1 MKTSFYTH
9 DELAEI
15 GFKSYGEKVLIS
27 KKASIYSPSKIEI
40 GDNVRIDD
48 FCILSG
54 KITIGSHIHI
64 GAYSALYAGDFG
76 IKIGDFSGLSPRCT
90 VWAMTDDFSGN
101 ALLGPIVPEEFRN
114 VYGGEVILEKYVS
127 LATGVTVIARNT
139 EGGGIKINEGC
150 AVGAMSLVNKSLS
163 EWTIY
168 FGIPCRAFRERSR
181 KIAELGEK
189 FISSLEYK

>member
-15 GFKSYGEKVLIS
+15 GFKSYGENVLIS

-54 KITIGSHIHI
+54 KIKLGNNTRIA
-64 GAYSALYAGDFG
+64 AYSALYAGDFG
-76 IKIGDFSGLSPRCT
+76 ITLKDFVTLSARCT
-90 VWAMTDDFSGN
+90 IWAMTDDYSGN
-101 ALLGPIVPEEFRN
+101 ALIGPIVPEKFRN
-114 VYGGEVILEKYVS
+114 VIGGEVILEKYVS
-127 LATGVTVIARNT
+127 LATGVTVIT
-139 EGGGIKINEGC
+139 KSKGIRLQEGC

-168 FGIPCRAFRERSR
+168 FGIPCRVFKERSR
-181 KIAELGEK
+181 KMAELSEK
-189 FISSLEYK
+189 FISSLE

>member
-15 GFKSYGEKVLIS
+15 GFKSYGENVLIS

-54 KITIGSHIHI
+54 KIAIGSHIHI
-64 GAYSALYAGDFG
+64 GAYAALYAGDFG

-90 VWAMTDDFSGN
+90 IWAMTDDFSGN
-101 ALLGPIVPEEFRN
+101 ALLGPTVPEKFRN
-114 VYGGEVILEKYVS
+114 VIGGEVVLEKYVS
-127 LATGVTVIARNT
+127 LATGVTVIT
-139 EGGGIKINEGC
+139 KSKGIRLQEGC

-163 EWTIY
+163 GWRIY
-168 FGIPCRAFRERSR
+168 FGIPCRVFKERSR
-181 KIAELGEK
+181 KMAELSEK
-189 FISSLEYK
+189 FISSLE